1 MRSIAHQFAGCS
13 RGNVSGMKLPVKSER
28 CLFTLKLNVEVWW
41 IVISEI
47 HSDDDPE
54 KCRDNWHGYFLP
66 DLGI

>member
-1 MRSIAHQFAGCS
+1 
-13 RGNVSGMKLPVKSER
+13 MKLPVKSER